1 MLGIQYKA
9 PHLPIEMHIG
19 DAKTLAKEFQASESY
34 NVDDGDYGKAEKPAE
49 GRIQE
54 GEDLLRSEN
63 ATSTDRGEMFRSLAQ
78 NRYNIRV

>member
-9 PHLPIEMHIG
+9 PHLPIEMHVG
-19 DAKTLAKEFQASESY
+19 DAKTLAKEFQVSETY
-34 NVDDGDYGKAEKPAE
+34 NPEDTDYGKAEQSARGQVE
-49 GRIQE
+49 Q
-54 GEDLLRSEN
+54 GEELLRSEN